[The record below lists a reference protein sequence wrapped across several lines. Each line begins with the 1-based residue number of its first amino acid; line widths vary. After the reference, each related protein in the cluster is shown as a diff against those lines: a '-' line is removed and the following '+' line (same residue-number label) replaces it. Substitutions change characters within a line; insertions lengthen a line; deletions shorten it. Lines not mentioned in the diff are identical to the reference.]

1 MSSSAD
7 RIASMKDELTVL
19 VKQHEL
25 DTFPEGAE
33 ALSAKVEDIL
43 DRANLMENR
52 TCNVDRLG
60 VFPGNR
66 ETAMLIPVEVQHL
79 LHESLPKNG
88 WNASKWNC
96 MALTVP
102 DSLRDEWAK
111 ANNDLVLRAQGH
123 LPAIHDMELATGRGS
138 HGTAALRSV
147 MFSCKSIYI
156 DIADSNG
163 NISMAKCL
171 ERQPSLRAPLEDGVF
186 VKVIPGELE
195 LAVQG
200 LFQLLSRTGN
210 VSNSSYRIQTT
221 LQSCCR
227 LHQLAVQYEDAQDA
241 NWDKIEL
248 QASIGMAPE
257 DARNV
262 SKLRAFVTQ
271 WSGGRRSCAPR
282 PSEL

>member
-1 MSSSAD
+1 MSSLAV
-7 RIASMKDELTVL
+7 RIASVKEELKVL
-19 VKQHEL
+19 VKQHEEN
-25 DTFPEGAE
+25 TFPEGAE

-79 LHESLPKNG
+79 LHESLLKNG

-147 MFSCKSIYI
+147 LFSCKSIYI

-163 NISMAKCL
+163 HISMAKCL
-171 ERQPSLRAPLEDGVF
+171 EQQPSLKAPLEEGIV
-186 VKVIPGELE
+186 
-195 LAVQG
+195 
-200 LFQLLSRTGN
+200 
-210 VSNSSYRIQTT
+210 
-221 LQSCCR
+221 
-227 LHQLAVQYEDAQDA
+227 
-241 NWDKIEL
+241 
-248 QASIGMAPE
+248 MAPE

-271 WSGGRRSCAPR
+271 WSGGEKVVC
-282 PSEL
+282 SETFRTMSKR